1 LGFGG
6 GLAGPAVGLYRSE
19 QIAALWRLVVR
30 FCGPDVLDHTIIEM
44 VPIDRAIIEIVPV
57 NRAIIEI
64 VPVNRA
70 IIEIVPIDRTIIE
83 MVIIA
88 VRVEPV
94 DVVRLRVVVPRP
106 AFVAEGLSQEGRRIV
121 ERA

>member
-19 QIAALWRLVVR
+19 QIAALWLLVVR
-30 FCGPDVLDHTIIEM
+30 FCGPDVLDHT
-44 VPIDRAIIEIVPV
+44 
-57 NRAIIEI
+57 IIEI